1 MSLLQKKNMQ
11 LQLQKIKELMEKIND
26 ALVKL
31 EESGKLNE
39 IMLKYIPAE

>member
-1 MSLLQKKNMQ
+1 MQ
-11 LQLQKIKELMEKIND
+11 LQLPKDNKELMEKIND
-26 ALVKL
+26 ALAKL